1 MCKCIPFC
9 CCTKK
14 INPKKFSIIAL
25 ICNIIKL
32 ILTTTVFAL
41 LEKSAFLLTNIFEL
55 IFSII
60 NLVLLMILII
70 NISNG
75 QIYDKFR
82 KSGKYLCIIIII
94 VSILIVIYRLGLF
107 ILLILLDKF
116 LSKYFHSSS
125 SSTKEWIEFIIPTIL
140 IIALEVIQFLSVNYI
155 YKLIRI
161 NTNVSYS
168 EYLQELRNVGQISVT
183 INNEKINQN
192 APIFPFNN
200 PNQITIQQNSE
211 TETKNNI
218 K

>member
-32 ILTTTVFAL
+32 ILSTTVFAL
-41 LEKSAFLLTNIFEL
+41 LEMSAFLLTNIFEL

-161 NTNVSYS
+161 NSNVSYS